1 MPFQTTLSLGPWE
14 NFYVIVGSSAGA
26 LTGLTFIVITIAAD
40 ASMPVSATSRLVGL
54 RAFIT
59 PTAIHFGA
67 ALWISALMSIPG
79 QTGLSLMLFL
89 AVSGLIGT
97 AYCGNVVTLMLDQ
110 RFDYTL
116 VLSDWVWNVLLP
128 PATYLSLLVA
138 AMLVG
143 VHLPLAL
150 YIVAAASLLLLLMGL
165 HNAWDVVVW
174 ITTERHARSARRGEQ
189 AKSEQ
194 RSSSDGELKHL
205 YRASWAW
212 IENWSCISDWL
223 QPDVTHSDIWSP

>member
-1 MPFQTTLSLGPWE
+1 MPLNATLPLGSWE

-40 ASMPVSATSRLVGL
+40 APMQTSATSRLMGL

-59 PTAIHFGA
+59 PTAIDFGA
-67 ALWISALMSIPG
+67 ALWISALMNIPG
-79 QTGLSLMLFL
+79 QTGLSLMLCL

-110 RFDYTL
+110 RFNYTP
-116 VLSDWVWNVLLP
+116 VVSDWVWNLLLP

-138 AMLVG
+138 AMLMR
-143 VHLPLAL
+143 VHLVAAL
-150 YIVAAASLLLLLMGL
+150 YTVAGASLLLLLLGL

-174 ITTERHARSARRGEQ
+174 ITTERHARLTAGGQAMQAR
-189 AKSEQ
+189 SEQ
-194 RSSSDGELKHL
+194 SPSRSEQPPPSDHG
-205 YRASWAW
+205 
-212 IENWSCISDWL
+212 
-223 QPDVTHSDIWSP
+223 